1 MKLLCLLRKHKHC
14 QDGKIDQFLAINQ
27 LQIQITES
35 FKSLSPQLYGA
46 TDQEVS
52 TKSLE
57 TGQKCPLYNKIGTLY
72 NKIGTWRRNCC
83 QKWVGG
89 LGPFGPALK
98 NRHTLLFKTDTM

>member
-14 QDGKIDQFLAINQ
+14 KDGKIDQFLAINQ

-46 TDQEVS
+46 TYQEVS

-57 TGQKCPLYNKIGTLY
+57 TGQKCPLY

-98 NRHTLLFKTDTM
+98 NRHTLLFKSGTM